1 MKKKVLML
9 GWEFPPLING
19 GLGVACYGIAKA
31 LAAKSDLRL
40 IIPKADPN
48 FVVNNVNT
56 IGLNNAKADELMK
69 GKELFN
75 FKDFLDVEYVEA
87 NIMPYQNV
95 KHPTNQEDKAK
106 EVNYLDD
113 LNFFKHDDIYGGDVL
128 GKVMKFTNVAVLIAM
143 TKDFDI
149 VHAHDWM
156 TFLAG
161 IQIKTLS
168 GKPLVLHVHATEVD
182 RSGPENKGVVFEI
195 EKKGFEEADKIIAV
209 SQYTADIIAEHYGIS
224 PDKIEVC
231 HNGIDK
237 TETFRKS
244 RPNGEKLVLYL
255 GRLVSQKGPE
265 YFLET
270 ALKVIEKVPE
280 VRFVM
285 AGTGDSLKNLI
296 EEGAARRI
304 GSKFHFTGFLNQ
316 EKVRQLY
323 SMADVYVMPSVS
335 EPFGLSALEAAQFG
349 VPCVLSKQSG
359 VSEVLPNAL
368 SADFWDTDLM
378 ARHIVDLLKNKTL
391 KEYVVNTTHHD
402 IDNLTWD
409 ATADKIL
416 KVYSKL

>member
-19 GLGVACYGIAKA
+19 GLGVACYGIAKS
-31 LAAKSDLRL
+31 LAAKTDLSL

-56 IGLNNAKADELMK
+56 IGLNNAKAEELLI
-69 GKELFN
+69 GKELFS
-75 FKDFLDVEYVEA
+75 FKDFLDIEYVEA
-87 NIMPYQNV
+87 NIMPYQKVSQPSSESNAT
-95 KHPTNQEDKAK
+95 KSA
-106 EVNYLDD
+106 NYLDD

-128 GKVMKFTNVAVLIAM
+128 SKVMKFTNVAVLIAM
-143 TKDFDI
+143 TKHFEV

-168 GKPLVLHVHATEVD
+168 GKPLILHVHATEID
-182 RSGPENKGVVFEI
+182 RSGVESKGVVFEI

-224 PDKIEVC
+224 TDKIVVC
-231 HNGIDK
+231 HNGIEK
-237 TETFRKS
+237 VETFHKS
-244 RPNGEKLVLYL
+244 RSKNEKLVLYL

-270 ALKVIEKVPE
+270 ALKVIDQIPE

-285 AGTGDSLKNLI
+285 AGTGESLKHLI

-349 VPCVLSKQSG
+349 VPCVISKQSG
-359 VSEVLPNAL
+359 VAEVLPNAL
-368 SADFWDTDLM
+368 TADFWDTDLM
-378 ARHIVDLLKNKTL
+378 ARHIVDLIKNKTL
-391 KEYVVNTTHHD
+391 KEYVVNTTYHD

-416 KVYSKL
+416 KVYDKL

>member
-31 LAAKSDLRL
+31 LAKVADVSL

-48 FVVNNVNT
+48 FVVQNVDL
-56 IGLNNAKADELMK
+56 IGLNETKAEELIK
-69 GKELFN
+69 DQVLFS
-75 FKDFLDVEYVEA
+75 FKDFLDIEYVEA
-87 NIMPYQNV
+87 NILPYQKV
-95 KHPTNQEDKAK
+95 KQKVTLDIEKREFK
-106 EVNYLDD
+106 YLDD

-128 GKVMKFTNVAVLIAM
+128 GKVMKYTNIAVRLAL
-143 TKDFDI
+143 TKNFDVI
-149 VHAHDWM
+149 HAHDWM
-156 TFLAG
+156 TFFAG
-161 IQIKTLS
+161 MQIKALT

-182 RSGPENKGVVFEI
+182 RSGIESKDVVYEI
-195 EKKGFEEADKIIAV
+195 EKKGFEAADKIITV
-209 SQYTADIIAEHYGIS
+209 SQFTSSIIQEHYGIS
-224 PDKIEVC
+224 EHKIVVC
-231 HNGIDK
+231 HNGIESFDS
-237 TETFRKS
+237 FRKNRS
-244 RPNGEKLVLYL
+244 NGDKLVLYL

-270 ALKVIEKVPE
+270 ALKVIDQEPE

-285 AGTGDSLKNLI
+285 AGTGDSLKHLI

-304 GSKFHFTGFLNQ
+304 GSKFHFTGFLSQ

-349 VPCVLSKQSG
+349 IPCVLSKQSG

-368 SADFWDTDLM
+368 LADFWDTDLM
-378 ARHIVDLLKNKTL
+378 ARHIIDLLKNKTL
-391 KEYVVNTTHHD
+391 KEYVVNTTYKD
-402 IDNLTWD
+402 INSLTWD
-409 ATADKIL
+409 TTAEKIL
-416 KVYSKL
+416 KVYETL